1 MPEPVDFTQRTID
14 AANGGPAEAKR
25 LAEGLY
31 DDLRRLAHSYM
42 RRHAGGN
49 ETLQPTAVVNEAFL
63 RLLDRTRL
71 SYADESH
78 FFATAAQVMRH
89 VLVDHA
95 RARKSAK
102 RGGDAPRVGLDLVV
116 GDRDEPEQSTDGW
129 PDVEALDEALNDL
142 RALSPRSASVVELRV
157 FAGLGVQQVAA
168 HLGVSERTVK
178 GDWRSACA
186 WLRARLGASASLDRS
201 ALPEG

>member
-1 MPEPVDFTQRTID
+1 MPEPVDITQRTID
-14 AANGGPAEAKR
+14 AAQGGPAEAEK
-25 LAEGLY
+25 LAEALY
-31 DDLRRLAHSYM
+31 EDLRRLAHAYM

-71 SYADESH
+71 NFADESH

-102 RGGDAPRVGLDLVV
+102 RGGDATRVGLDLVV
-116 GDRDEPEQSTDGW
+116 GDRDEPGQSSDGW
-129 PDVEALDEALNDL
+129 PDVDALDEALKDL
-142 RALSPRSASVVELRV
+142 RTLSPRSASVVELRV

-186 WLRARLGASASLDRS
+186 WLRARLGTSGATNRQLHR
-201 ALPEG
+201 EE